1 MSAKKIIC
9 LITALTLIFAL
20 LTACSGRGKIPENN
34 AENGTV
40 EQNSSGD
47 LSDLPEDIGDDI
59 SQGMDDLSSK
69 AESVKD
75 NIGDSMSSS
84 AASGES
90 NSSQS
95 NNSSEKTT
103 GAANTTAPAVV
114 FGENDED
121 RVICGEN
128 TNTKD
133 TLTGYEKLPSVR
145 FEVSD
150 PDNSRGLSTEKQC
163 HSHGPA
169 SGGEAHFTVK
179 EFQKHFDKY
188 GALTLDNVSAE
199 KRLYLTF
206 DCGYEYNNLTSKILD
221 TLKEKQVPAAFFCT
235 LHHIKSQPELITRMI
250 KEGHIVGNHSDTHP
264 SFAEIS
270 RTQMAQEIENCDNF
284 LREEY
289 GYSAKFFRFP
299 AGEYTDSA
307 LDLVSSIGF
316 TSVFWSVAYSDWD
329 VNNPHGK
336 DYAVKTVMERLH
348 PGAVILLHAVS
359 QDNADALSEIIDK
372 ARSEGYEFY
381 SLNQWKA

>member
-1 MSAKKIIC
+1 MNSRKILC
-9 LITALTLIFAL
+9 LICALILIL
-20 LTACSGRGKIPENN
+20 SVLTACGRGRI
-34 AENGTV
+34 AEGSARNGRV
-40 EQNSSGD
+40 SQNSSGD
-47 LSDLPEDIGDDI
+47 LSDLGEEIKD
-59 SQGMDDLSSK
+59 K
-69 AESVKD
+69 AEEAKD
-75 NIGDSMSSS
+75 KVSEGLSDAGDKLSEGMSDIT
-84 AASGES
+84 GTD
-90 NSSQS
+90 
-95 NNSSEKTT
+95 EKTT
-103 GAANTTAPAVV
+103 GAANTTAPEFFASNEDKKVI
-114 FGENDED
+114 FGENT
-121 RVICGEN
+121 G
-128 TNTKD
+128 TSD
-133 TLTGYEKLPSVR
+133 TLTGYAKLPAVH
-145 FEVSD
+145 FDVAD
-150 PDNSRGLSTEKQC
+150 PENTKGLSTEKVC

-188 GALTLDNVSAE
+188 GALTLDTVSSG

-221 TLKEKQVPAAFFCT
+221 TLKEKNVPAAFFCT

-270 RTQMAQEIENCDNF
+270 RTKMAQEIEKCDNF

-307 LDLVSSIGF
+307 LDLVNSIGY

-336 DYAVKTVMERLH
+336 DYAVRTVMERLH

-359 QDNADALSEIIDK
+359 QDNAEALSDIIDK

-381 SLNQWKA
+381 SLDTWNA